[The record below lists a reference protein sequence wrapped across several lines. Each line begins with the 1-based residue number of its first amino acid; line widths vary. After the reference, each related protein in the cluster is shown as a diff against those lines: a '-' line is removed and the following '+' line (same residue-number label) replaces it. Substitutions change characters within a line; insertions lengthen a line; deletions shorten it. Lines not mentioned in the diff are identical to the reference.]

1 MNGIITTTERA
12 EEMSLIKM
20 YGISFTVFFAI
31 DLIWLGLIAKNLY
44 REHLGYIMSPSVN
57 WVAAIGFYIFYIA
70 GLIFFAIA
78 PAIERDSLLYAAF
91 VGAFFGFITY
101 ATYDM
106 TNLATLKDWPVF
118 ITVVDII
125 WGTVLC
131 GLTASV
137 SFIILKAIG
146 I

>member
-1 MNGIITTTERA
+1 
-12 EEMSLIKM
+12 MSLLRM
-20 YGISFTVFFAI
+20 YGVSFTVFFAI

-44 REHLGYIMSPSVN
+44 REHLGYIMSPNVN
-57 WVAAIGFYIFYIA
+57 WAAAIGFYVFYIA
-70 GLIFFAIA
+70 GLIFFALA
-78 PAIERDSLLYAAF
+78 PAIERDSLLYGAF

-131 GLTASV
+131 GLTTSV

>member
-1 MNGIITTTERA
+1 MVF
-12 EEMSLIKM
+12 
-20 YGISFTVFFAI
+20 ISFI
-31 DLIWLGLIAKNLY
+31 SQDLSFSHWHRQLKGI
-44 REHLGYIMSPSVN
+44 V
-57 WVAAIGFYIFYIA
+57 
-70 GLIFFAIA
+70 
-78 PAIERDSLLYAAF
+78 YAAF

-106 TNLATLKDWPVF
+106 TNLATLRDWPVF

-131 GLTASV
+131 GLTASI